1 MKTYKLKVPV
11 YISDEKEDEKK
22 AIEFEELNFSK
33 ELLIDTIIS
42 KINSFNEKKIVL
54 TTKVRNKTIT
64 QNVERVNYEKIK
76 FGNDSSLL
84 IRITSFQTNILDK
97 YIQSETKKD
106 IVETDKLGSENH
118 FFVLYPHTY
127 GVNLDKY
134 KWLILLY
141 EDPNKENKEIVT
153 ASKTVLNDILEIN
166 TKNVKL
172 NDVIKRISSKKI
184 IPKLSLKLYSFE
196 FDENDEDYRLNEFVT
211 KVKNSKI
218 REVEYEN
225 LPFESANIILQ
236 DTTIF
241 STFKKRVLKI
251 TNGKQQFKLEQNS
264 LDEIQEKINE
274 VAEESYNFS
283 SEVTSEDIK
292 NKEIYKTEFII
303 KKMQPVIEN
312 YICYNEDLK

>member
-172 NDVIKRISSKKI
+172 NDVLKRISSKKI

>member
-22 AIEFEELNFSK
+22 TIEFEELGFSK

-42 KINSFNEKKIVL
+42 KIKTFNEKKIIL
-54 TTKVRNKTIT
+54 TKKVRNKTIT
-64 QNVERVNYEKIK
+64 QNVESVNYEKIK

-84 IRITSFQTNILDK
+84 IRITLFQTNILDK

-106 IVETDKLGSENH
+106 IGENDKLGSENH

-127 GVNLDKY
+127 GIDLDKY

-141 EDPNKENKEIVT
+141 EDPNKDNKEIVT

-172 NDVIKRISSKKI
+172 NDVIKRVSNKKI
-184 IPKLSLKLYSFE
+184 IPKLSLKLSSFE
-196 FDENDEDYRLNEFVT
+196 FDENDEDYKLNEYL
-211 KVKNSKI
+211 VKGKTSKI
-218 REVEYEN
+218 REIEYEN
-225 LPFESANIILQ
+225 LPFESVKKILQ
-236 DTTIF
+236 DTKIF
-241 STFKKRVLKI
+241 LYFSKRVLKI
-251 TNGKQQFKLEQNS
+251 TDGKQQFKLEQNS
-264 LDEIQEKINE
+264 LDEVQEKINE

-283 SEVTSEDIK
+283 SEVTSDDLE
-292 NKEIYKTEFII
+292 NKKIYTTDFII
-303 KKMQPVIEN
+303 KKMHPVIEN

>member
-11 YISDEKEDEKK
+11 YISDEKEDEKQT
-22 AIEFEELNFSK
+22 IEFEELNFSK
-33 ELLIDTIIS
+33 ELLIDTILS

-64 QNVERVNYEKIK
+64 QNVERVDYEKIK
-76 FGNDSSLL
+76 FGDDSSLL
-84 IRITSFQTNILDK
+84 IRVTSFQTNIRDK

-106 IVETDKLGSENH
+106 IEQTDKLGSENH

-127 GVNLDKY
+127 GANLDKY

-172 NDVIKRISSKKI
+172 KDVIKRVSNKKT
-184 IPKLSLKLYSFE
+184 IPKLSLRLSSFE
-196 FDENDEDYRLNEFVT
+196 FDENDEDYMLSEYV
-211 KVKNSKI
+211 VKGKTSKI

-225 LPFESANIILQ
+225 LPFDTVKKILQ
-236 DTTIF
+236 DTKIF
-241 STFKKRVLKI
+241 STFSKRVLKI
-251 TNGKQQFKLEQNS
+251 IDGKQQFKLEQNS
-264 LDEIQEKINE
+264 LDEVQERINE

-283 SEVTSEDIK
+283 SEVTSEDIEN
-292 NKEIYKTEFII
+292 NKIYTTDFII
-303 KKMQPVIEN
+303 SKMQPVIEN
-312 YICYNEDLK
+312 YICFNEDLK

>member
-22 AIEFEELNFSK
+22 TIEFEELNFSK
-33 ELLIDTIIS
+33 ELLIDTIIT
-42 KINSFNEKKIVL
+42 KIKKFNEKKVVI
-54 TTKVRNKTIT
+54 TTKTRNKTIT
-64 QNVERVNYEKIK
+64 QNVEKVNYEKIE
-76 FGNDSSLL
+76 FGNDPSLL

-97 YIQSETKKD
+97 YIQSETKID
-106 IVETDKLGSENH
+106 IGQTDKLGSENH

-153 ASKTVLNDILEIN
+153 ASKTVLNNILEIN
-166 TKNVKL
+166 IKNVKL
-172 NDVIKRISSKKI
+172 KDVLKRVSNKKT
-184 IPKLSLKLYSFE
+184 IPKLSLRLSSFE
-196 FDENDEDYRLNEFVT
+196 FDENDEDYKLTEFV
-211 KVKNSKI
+211 VKAKTSKI

-225 LPFESANIILQ
+225 VPLEFVKKILK
-236 DTTIF
+236 DTKIF
-241 STFKKRVLKI
+241 SSFSKRVLKI
-251 TNGKQQFKLEQNS
+251 TDGKQQFKLEQNS
-264 LDEIQEKINE
+264 LDEVQEKINE

-283 SEVTSEDIK
+283 SEVTSEDIE
-292 NKEIYKTEFII
+292 NKKVYTTEFII

-312 YICYNEDLK
+312 YICYNEDLE